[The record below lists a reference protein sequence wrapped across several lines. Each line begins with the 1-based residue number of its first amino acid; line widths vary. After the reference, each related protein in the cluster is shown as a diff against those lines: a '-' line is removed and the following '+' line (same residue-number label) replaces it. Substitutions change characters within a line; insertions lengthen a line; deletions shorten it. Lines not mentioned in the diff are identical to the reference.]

1 MVNIQEQQSS
11 PLKWPILVIV
21 LVIVSL
27 ILYAIFSSFGRGQ
40 GQFRPQVSPLP
51 SNGLVNSEP
60 IALTFSDL
68 DANPL
73 AYRNK
78 LVRVAGNYTRLSPVV
93 CTPFKG
99 PRPRWG
105 LVAEGFQM
113 DMVGLNEIIDLA
125 PEGATLTVDGVW
137 RLYEGPLGCG
147 KEPSSGSAWYLEA
160 RRIVQ
165 PNPLIFNGMPSD
177 PSGETIT
184 PSVGLEPTPTI
195 TGTVPTGEPEEEEE
209 SIIDFE
215 TSTPDPAGLTPTI
228 PIASTTPTLTPTSI
242 RVTATATPTRPNQG
256 GGNNNTTTTPTTTAS
271 PTPTGTVGPG
281 TPQPTNEAL
290 PTSPSGTV
298 IPATLG
304 PSPTPGSYAYP

>member
-11 PLKWPILVIV
+11 QFKWPIMVVV
-21 LVIVSL
+21 LLIVSL
-27 ILYAIFSSFGRGQ
+27 ILFAIFSSFRRGQ
-40 GQFRPQVSPLP
+40 GQFRPQVSPITP
-51 SNGLVNSEP
+51 NGLTNSEP

-105 LVAEGFQM
+105 LIAEGFQM
-113 DMVGLNEIIDLA
+113 DMVGLNEIIELA
-125 PEGATLTVDGVW
+125 PEGATLTIDGVW

-147 KEPSSGSAWYLEA
+147 KEPTTGSAWYLEA

-165 PNPLIFNGMPSD
+165 PNPLVFNGMSGNS
-177 PSGETIT
+177 SGETIT
-184 PSVGLEPTPTI
+184 STVSIEPTPLI
-195 TGTVPTGEPEEEEE
+195 TSTAPTGDPEEEEE

-228 PIASTTPTLTPTSI
+228 PIASTTPTMTPTSL
-242 RVTATATPTRPNQG
+242 RVTATPTPTRPNQG
-256 GGNNNTTTTPTTTAS
+256 GNNSTTPTPTTTAT
-271 PTPTGTVGPG
+271 PTPRGTVGPG